1 MQDFIKTILR
11 DKSGAFSLR
20 ELVVAIFVLATL
32 TAWISE
38 QFFSLTCPEYMFYGF
53 VSLIAAGCFGYSI
66 EKTVNNPFKSKNQND
81 PIQE

>member
-66 EKTVNNPFKSKNQND
+66 EKTINNPFKSKSQND